1 MQINNLDKK
10 DKSEKFILMYLE
22 FLRFEKLLS
31 ENTIQSYTRDIYLYK
46 KYLVSKKIDILSISY
61 ENVLNFLETIYLMYT
76 ETTVSRILSTIRSF
90 YKFLLREKI
99 ISLNPFV
106 KIKNPKLPRKMIRV
120 LEEKEV
126 IKILESIPYSSVLE
140 LRNRSMIELLYSCG
154 LRVSEIVNLKLND
167 IDFDQGII
175 RFIGKGNKER
185 ILPMGQAALEF
196 LKKYIFAS
204 RKKLKKNINTDHV
217 FLNKNGK
224 GISRQ
229 GFWKVLKQY
238 SIKLNIDKNIY
249 PHIFRHSYATHM
261 LERGAD
267 LRVVQELLGH
277 SSVSTTEIYTNISKR
292 HIKDTYFKFHPRNKE
307 KDK

>member
-22 FLRFEKLLS
+22 FLRFEKILS
-31 ENTIQSYTRDIYLYK
+31 TNTIKSYTRDIYLYK
-46 KYLVSKKIDILSISY
+46 QFLISEKLDILTISY
-61 ENVLNFLETIYLMYT
+61 ENVLGFLETIYFRYT
-76 ETTVSRILSTIRSF
+76 ESTVSRILSTLRSF
-90 YKFLLREKI
+90 YKFLVRENI
-99 ISLNPFV
+99 IALNPFV
-106 KIKNPKLPRKMIRV
+106 KIKNPKLPKKMIKI

-126 IKILESIPYSSVLE
+126 TRILEGIPYSSVLE
-140 LRNRSMIELLYSCG
+140 LRNRAMIEMLYSCG
-154 LRVSEIVNLKLND
+154 FRVSEIVNLKLND
-167 IDFDQGII
+167 IDYDQKII

-185 ILPMGQAALEF
+185 IVPIGQTALEF

-204 RKKLKKNINTDHV
+204 RKKLKKNVKSDHV
-217 FLNKNGK
+217 FLNKNGS

-229 GFWKVLKQY
+229 GFWKVLKKY
-238 SIKLNIDKNIY
+238 SSQLNIDKNIY

-292 HIKDTYFKFHPRNKE
+292 HIKDTYFKFHPRGKE
-307 KDK
+307 EDK